1 MYESVSDFN
10 NDEPGR
16 LLFAAVSYMY
26 MYTCTSACNTIR
38 ERGEGGRE
46 GVEGEREG
54 GRKGRREG
62 GEGERV
68 EGEGER
74 EEGRKGG
81 REGYNDIHNIT
92 AFIKHSID
100 LKGFSHML
108 STISS
113 LCLSPLIS
121 AFPLSLSLSPSF
133 PPSLTPSYYR
143 LSCIMLLLVSLILLF
158 LILILIPLWNLMVI

>member
-46 GVEGEREG
+46 GEREGREGRERGREGREG
-54 GRKGRREG
+54 GREGR
-62 GEGERV
+62 
-68 EGEGER
+68 
-74 EEGRKGG
+74 EGRKGEKE

-100 LKGFSHML
+100 LKGFSHM
-108 STISS
+108 
-113 LCLSPLIS
+113 
-121 AFPLSLSLSPSF
+121 
-133 PPSLTPSYYR
+133 
-143 LSCIMLLLVSLILLF
+143 
-158 LILILIPLWNLMVI
+158 

>member
-1 MYESVSDFN
+1 MYKSVSDFN
-10 NDEPGR
+10 NNEPGR

-46 GVEGEREG
+46 GGRERGRG
-54 GRKGRREG
+54 GRKGEEREG
-62 GEGERV
+62 GEGEGR
-68 EGEGER
+68 EG
-74 EEGRKGG
+74 GRK
-81 REGYNDIHNIT
+81 GYNDIHNIT

-108 STISS
+108 SAISS

-121 AFPLSLSLSPSF
+121 AFPLSLSL
-133 PPSLTPSYYR
+133 PPFLPLSLPPITG
-143 LSCIMLLLVSLILLF
+143 
-158 LILILIPLWNLMVI
+158 

>member
-1 MYESVSDFN
+1 MIALGSRVCDFN

-26 MYTCTSACNTIR
+26 MYTCTSACNIIR

-46 GVEGEREG
+46 GGKGREG
-54 GRKGRREG
+54 GRKREKEREG
-62 GEGERV
+62 GKEGS
-68 EGEGER
+68 
-74 EEGRKGG
+74 
-81 REGYNDIHNIT
+81 YNDIHNIT

-108 STISS
+108 SAISS

-121 AFPLSLSLSPSF
+121 AFPLSLSPSF

-143 LSCIMLLLVSLILLF
+143 LSCIMLLLISLILLF
-158 LILILIPLWNLMVI
+158 LI

>member
-46 GVEGEREG
+46 GGKGGRG
-54 GRKGRREG
+54 GRKGEK
-62 GEGERV
+62 
-68 EGEGER
+68 ER
-74 EEGRKGG
+74 ERERKEG

-92 AFIKHSID
+92 AFIRHSTD
-100 LKGFSHML
+100 PMATENRGYK
-108 STISS
+108 TV
-113 LCLSPLIS
+113 
-121 AFPLSLSLSPSF
+121 
-133 PPSLTPSYYR
+133 Y
-143 LSCIMLLLVSLILLF
+143 
-158 LILILIPLWNLMVI
+158 

>member
-1 MYESVSDFN
+1 MVSN
-10 NDEPGR
+10 G
-16 LLFAAVSYMY
+16 M
-26 MYTCTSACNTIR
+26 
-38 ERGEGGRE
+38 EGGRE
-46 GVEGEREG
+46 GREG
-54 GRKGRREG
+54 GREK
-62 GEGERV
+62 ERQRS
-68 EGEGER
+68 EER
-74 EEGRKGG
+74 ERGREGG

-108 STISS
+108 SAISS

-158 LILILIPLWNLMVI
+158 LILILIPLWNLMVIKRYKYNCSQLPFLLLVQD